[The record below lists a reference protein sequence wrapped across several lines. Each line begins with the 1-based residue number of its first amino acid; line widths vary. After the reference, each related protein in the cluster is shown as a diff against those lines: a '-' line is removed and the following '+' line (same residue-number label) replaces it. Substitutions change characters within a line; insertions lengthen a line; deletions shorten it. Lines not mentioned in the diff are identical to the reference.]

1 MTTLLLYLCGRYR
14 ASDTDSVR
22 TAERQR
28 EGRGERGKMEKNTM
42 KWLSRL
48 RLPKSFHA
56 PIQRAEA
63 EKESTLCLLFAQ
75 QPNPAGRQRREK
87 RGKCVGRAGGMGWK
101 TGVETQ
107 MGSAEVTLL
116 ISFSIFFCQLCFSK
130 HPLFYHLPLPKHTHR
145 LTLTHPYS
153 NTHITRIYTS
163 LLSGWTPPPTPRE
176 K

>member
-1 MTTLLLYLCGRYR
+1 MTTLLLYLCGLDR
-14 ASDTDSVR
+14 ASDADSVR

-87 RGKCVGRAGGMGWK
+87 RGKCVSRTGGMGWK

-116 ISFSIFFCQLCFSK
+116 ISFSIFFFCQLRFSK
-130 HPLFYHLPLPKHTHR
+130 HPLFYHLPLPKHTH
-145 LTLTHPYS
+145 TPTVTH
-153 NTHITRIYTS
+153 IYTS
-163 LLSGWTPPPTPRE
+163 PLSGPPPHP
-176 K
+176 